1 MNAEHAIRQSGGM
14 GVMNEKDEIDAELL
28 REFAELNNTSKMRI
42 HLTSIVL
49 NQISPTQGRL
59 YMHDLIQ
66 ELSEEKEMPA
76 PAATG
81 HGQTTITNSLTL

>member
-14 GVMNEKDEIDAELL
+14 GVMNEMDEIDAELL

-76 PAATG
+76 RRPPDTDK
-81 HGQTTITNSLTL
+81 QQ

>member
-14 GVMNEKDEIDAELL
+14 GVMNEMDEIDAELL

-49 NQISPTQGRL
+49 NQI
-59 YMHDLIQ
+59 
-66 ELSEEKEMPA
+66 
-76 PAATG
+76 
-81 HGQTTITNSLTL
+81 